1 MKMKTI
7 VKHIQFRFYFID
19 YSYKSSRNKERFGVN
34 ASCMLYSLKIVFTM
48 RQGLLTSAVS
58 VLMTT
63 FNAIQAN
70 IAVDE
75 MSLLMNFALRSQF
88 HVFLLWVYLYP

>member
-70 IAVDE
+70 IAVHWKCLKTSKTPFLE
-75 MSLLMNFALRSQF
+75 HLRFPKNFL
-88 HVFLLWVYLYP
+88 

>member
-70 IAVDE
+70 IAVTDSSKHNLRVQCID
-75 MSLLMNFALRSQF
+75 SLTQ
-88 HVFLLWVYLYP
+88 